1 MDGSQARRSSPARWW
16 LPWLLGWFGMVVL
29 ALLNGTLR
37 ALVTQPWLGEEVARR
52 LATVVLLSVLTAYV
66 WLLHR
71 RYPLPSARS
80 AWAVGL
86 AWAAMTLTFEF
97 GFGGLVEGLS
107 WTTML
112 ADYDVTR
119 GRIWVLVPLWTTAV
133 VAVVHA
139 RQRAGVDAG
148 VSAAVGAWPGPVARS
163 GAERSRSGAV
173 PPRRRRWPRP
183 AGG

>member
-1 MDGSQARRSSPARWW
+1 MSPARQAGAQLRWR
-16 LPWLLGWFGMVVL
+16 PWLLGWLGMVVI
-29 ALLNGTLR
+29 AVLNGTLR

-52 LATVVLLSVLTAYV
+52 LATVILLAVLTPYV

-71 RYPLPSARS
+71 RFPLPSARS

-86 AWAAMTLTFEF
+86 AWAVMTLAFEF

-107 WTTML
+107 WSTML

-133 VAVVHA
+133 VAAVHTLQEA
-139 RQRAGVDAG
+139 RQPASGLR
-148 VSAAVGAWPGPVARS
+148 AVG
-163 GAERSRSGAV
+163 
-173 PPRRRRWPRP
+173 
-183 AGG
+183 